1 MDRHDHDKKKK
12 LFHYIKLMDNEW
24 QIKENSSSFYIC
36 KMVQVSSQEALQ
48 KAQERYQAEVE
59 RIDTSLFTG
68 SANVFKLEGLWGIV
82 YVGLALVIQCFPEG
96 KLWQIAENITGKKKA
111 EILAAEAAK
120 IAKEKKRDEEYEAS
134 LQKARQ
140 EAAKKRKD
148 FEVRRDAWKAKNP
161 APSGFK
167 KVQNYTFQPGDIVL
181 VDPGEVDE
189 KLGFRYH
196 YHVYYKS
203 FGKLCFCLCDEN
215 GKRLARGTEVWK
227 KKVSEAYIKKAA

>member
-1 MDRHDHDKKKK
+1 MANKVTDLFKKSSSYDKKHIKNLSTKK
-12 LFHYIKLMDNEW
+12 
-24 QIKENSSSFYIC
+24 
-36 KMVQVSSQEALQ
+36 VPEA
-48 KAQERYQAEVE
+48 
-59 RIDTSLFTG
+59 
-68 SANVFKLEGLWGIV
+68 
-82 YVGLALVIQCFPEG
+82 
-96 KLWQIAENITGKKKA
+96 
-111 EILAAEAAK
+111 
-120 IAKEKKRDEEYEAS
+120 

-140 EAAKKRKD
+140 ESAEKRKD
-148 FEVRRDAWKAKNP
+148 FEARRDAWKAENP